1 MIDKYMRLGNYKN
14 HNKDKNKKKIK
25 KIFSLTKIRCTQ
37 NVYLHLGADI
47 NSNVNFFFYLSKY
60 YPIQNS
66 SSLYI

>member
-25 KIFSLTKIRCTQ
+25 KIFSLTKIRYTQ

-47 NSNVNFFFYLSKY
+47 NSNVNFFFLF
-60 YPIQNS
+60 I
-66 SSLYI
+66 